1 MHNQST
7 VVFVTGVTSGI
18 GASIA
23 HHLSGLG
30 YQVIGSTR
38 KKQDSHSKAFEWVT
52 MDITDIE
59 SVRAAVA
66 HIIAKYGRIDVL
78 VNNAGIGLAGS
89 LEETP
94 GELALQVLDTNL
106 IGLHRV
112 CRTVAPHMRAQK
124 SGKIINIGSIG
135 GMIGLPYRGFYI
147 ASKFATEGFSESLSM
162 ELQQFGIWVSLVQP
176 GDMKTNI
183 NDNRLEIETQ
193 PESAYHLNYQHTR
206 KVIRES
212 VNKGQDPIA
221 VAKCVAKIIG
231 QKKPAFR
238 YRVGLPFEHFTLM
251 VKRTIP
257 FRWFEKIVL
266 RYYKVK

>member
-1 MHNQST
+1 MDNQST

-18 GASIA
+18 GESIA
-23 HHLSGLG
+23 AHLSGLG

-38 KKQDSHSKAFEWVT
+38 KPVKNHQGLFDLVT

-66 HIIAKYGRIDVL
+66 QIITKYGRIDVL
-78 VNNAGIGLAGS
+78 VNNAGIGLTGS

-112 CRTVAPHMRAQK
+112 CRTVIPHMRAQK

-162 ELQQFGIWVSLVQP
+162 ELQQFGISVSLVQP

-183 NDNRLEIETQ
+183 NNNRVEIETA
-193 PESAYHLNYQHTR
+193 PESPYHTNYQHTR
-206 KVIRES
+206 KVIRAS
-212 VNKGQDPIA
+212 VDKGQDPIV
-221 VAKCVAKIIG
+221 VAKCVLKIIKTG
-231 QKKPAFR
+231 TPAFR
-238 YRVGLPFEHFTLM
+238 YRVGLPFENFTLF
-251 VKRTIP
+251 VKRVVP

-266 RYYKVK
+266 SFYKVK